1 MDRLH
6 AMTVFVRVVESGSFT
21 RASELL
27 GLSRASVTIAV
38 QQLESYLKVRLLQ
51 RTTRQL
57 KLTPDGAAYFERCVR
72 ILTDIDEAEGGFDA
86 KATRPRGRLRVDMPT
101 ALGRAVVMPRIHE
114 FCAQYP
120 DIDLVLGFGDR
131 RVDLIQEG
139 IDCVIRV
146 GELEDSTLVARKIG
160 IYQQITVASPLYLR
174 RHGTPESIGDLARHH
189 AANYFSHC
197 TGRVCGLNFV
207 VGERIEEVYMTS
219 DVAVNDVDAH
229 LQGALDG
236 MGIIQS
242 ARFLTLPYLQS
253 GRLREILPD
262 FPAPTMPI
270 SMVYPTSRH
279 LSLTVRVFVDWT
291 AALFRSH
298 ALLAPAPATREEPDV
313 AARVAESESAPQAD
327 VSAMRNATSRYAP
340 VQDANAAMASFC
352 AS

>member
-1 MDRLH
+1 MRIDRLH

-21 RASELL
+21 RAAELL

-51 RTTRQL
+51 RTTRQF

-72 ILTDIDEAEGGFDA
+72 ILTDVDEAEGGFD
-86 KATRPRGRLRVDMPT
+86 TRAPVPRGRLRVDMPP
-101 ALGRAVVMPRIHE
+101 ALGRAVLMPRIHE

-146 GELEDSTLVARKIG
+146 GELEDSTLVARKLG

-174 RHGTPESIGDLARHH
+174 RNGTPQTIGDLERHC
-189 AANYFSHC
+189 AANYFSNC
-197 TGRVCGLNFV
+197 TGRIAGLNFIV
-207 VGERIEEVYMTS
+207 DGRLEAIYMKG
-219 DVAVNDVDAH
+219 DVAVNDVEAH
-229 LQGALDG
+229 LQSGLDG
-236 MGIIQS
+236 MGIIQA

-253 GRLREILPD
+253 GRLREILPQY
-262 FPAPTMPI
+262 PAPAMPI

-291 AALFRSH
+291 TELFRNS
-298 ALLAPAPATREEPDV
+298 ALLTAPLPVRPDRG
-313 AARVAESESAPQAD
+313 ASMCEDASHYLTAQDSSA
-327 VSAMRNATSRYAP
+327 V
-340 VQDANAAMASFC
+340 VV
-352 AS
+352 